1 MDKGHEK
8 RWPAFLRMR
17 TTVKTWVK
25 PMFRF
30 AARASVQALVAN
42 LVSYWFSS

>member
-1 MDKGHEK
+1 MDKDHEK
-8 RWPAFLRMR
+8 RWPAFFGMWA
-17 TTVKTWVK
+17 TVKTWVK
-25 PMFRF
+25 PMFRV